1 LVLLGGEIGSGCK
14 QIAAAAAAGAAASN
28 CCCRRSSCRPLLL
41 LGVSGERKERE
52 IMKEREGE
60 RESRFRCSSASI
72 QHDDI
77 DIIDVNDK
85 ITTYLW
91 HRATIVIIRR

>member
-1 LVLLGGEIGSGCK
+1 MVLLGGEIGSGCK
-14 QIAAAAAAGAAASN
+14 QIAAAAAAAGAAVSN

-60 RESRFRCSSASI
+60 RERVDLDAQAHQS
-72 QHDDI
+72 
-77 DIIDVNDK
+77 N
-85 ITTYLW
+85 TT
-91 HRATIVIIRR
+91 T